1 MITYENWER
10 YLDDLDKLESLIENI
25 QYKHENIMSKRMAD
39 ALEETL
45 SAIMDEKDAATV
57 QRDDLI
63 G

>member
-10 YLDDLDKLESLIENI
+10 YLDDLDKLENLIENI

-45 SAIMDEKDAATV
+45 SAIMDEKDVATV

>member
-10 YLDDLDKLESLIENI
+10 YLDDLDKLENLIEDI

-45 SAIMDEKDAATV
+45 SAIMDEKDVATV

>member
-10 YLDDLDKLESLIENI
+10 YLDDLDKLESLIEDI

-39 ALEETL
+39 ALEEVF
-45 SAIMDEKDAATV
+45 SAILYEKDIATV
-57 QRDDLI
+57 QIDDLI

>member
-10 YLDDLDKLESLIENI
+10 YLDDLDRLEILIEGI

-45 SAIMDEKDAATV
+45 SAIMDEKDVATV

>member
-10 YLDDLDKLESLIENI
+10 YLDDLDKLESLIEDI

-45 SAIMDEKDAATV
+45 SAILDEKDIATV